1 MRLNSHISVTFAI
14 VKLFH
19 MIGTIVNTTAIILGS
34 IAGALLHR
42 GIGEKYKTILYNGLG
57 LASLAI
63 GLNATVHNL
72 PKSQYP
78 VLFIVAIAIGGV
90 FGTWLDIDG
99 WFKRLINKGP
109 TPNPSR
115 GEGGLDTLSDS
126 RSFSKTNQT
135 PLPSEG
141 DWGLQSSHRYGCGPT
156 KGSESL
162 IRDGGDE
169 GGLQAGYQGSLA
181 DGLSTAILLYCIGPL
196 SMLGPVIS
204 ALQGDNTF
212 LFTNATL
219 DLISSI
225 IFSATYGI
233 GMILAAPVLFCWQG
247 MFWLVAKISSEAVS
261 DALMSELLIVG
272 GLLIT
277 ASGLSLLK
285 LKDCKT
291 LNLLP
296 ALLVPVLWF
305 LAKSV
310 FFPTL

>member
-1 MRLNSHISVTFAI
+1 MIIFVTLQQEN
-14 VKLFH
+14 KN
-19 MIGTIVNTTAIILGS
+19 MIGTIVNTCTI
-34 IAGALLHR
+34 IAGTLVGAFLHR
-42 GIGEKYKTILYNGLG
+42 GIKEKYKDMLYTGLG

-63 GLNATVHNL
+63 CLNATVQNL

-78 VLFIVAIAIGGV
+78 VLFIVAIAVGGV
-90 FGTWLDIDG
+90 LGTWLDIDG
-99 WFKRLINKGP
+99 RFKRSLS
-109 TPNPSR
+109 PNPSR
-115 GEGGLDTLSDS
+115 GEGSLNTLTTDNITSNA
-126 RSFSKTNQT
+126 NQA
-135 PLPSEG
+135 PLPSG
-141 DWGLQSSHRYGCGPT
+141 GAGGGYR
-156 KGSESL
+156 ES
-162 IRDGGDE
+162 
-169 GGLQAGYQGSLA
+169 GSLA

-219 DLISSI
+219 D
-225 IFSATYGI
+225 FVSATIFASTYGL

-247 MFWLVAKISSEAVS
+247 MFYLVAKISSEAVS

-305 LAKSV
+305 LIKA
-310 FFPTL
+310 LW

>member
-1 MRLNSHISVTFAI
+1 MIIFVTLRQEN
-14 VKLFH
+14 KN
-19 MIGTIVNTTAIILGS
+19 MIGTIVNTCTI
-34 IAGALLHR
+34 IAGTLVGAFLHR
-42 GIGEKYKTILYNGLG
+42 GIKEKYKDMLYTGLG

-63 GLNATVHNL
+63 GLNATVQNL

-78 VLFIVAIAIGGV
+78 VLFIVAIAVGGV
-90 FGTWLDIDG
+90 LGTWLDIDG
-99 WFKRLINKGP
+99 RFKRIVNRKSTTP
-109 TPNPSR
+109 TPNLSQR
-115 GEGGLDTLSDS
+115 EGSLNTLTTDNTTSNA
-126 RSFSKTNQT
+126 NQA
-135 PLPSEG
+135 PLPS
-141 DWGLQSSHRYGCGPT
+141 
-156 KGSESL
+156 
-162 IRDGGDE
+162 GGA
-169 GGLQAGYQGSLA
+169 GGGYRKSGSLA

-219 DLISSI
+219 D
-225 IFSATYGI
+225 FVSATIFASTYGL
-233 GMILAAPVLFCWQG
+233 GMMLAAPVLFCWQG
-247 MFWLVAKISSEAVS
+247 MFYLVAKISSQAVS
-261 DALMSELLIVG
+261 DALMAELLIVG

-305 LAKSV
+305 LLKAL
-310 FFPTL
+310 F